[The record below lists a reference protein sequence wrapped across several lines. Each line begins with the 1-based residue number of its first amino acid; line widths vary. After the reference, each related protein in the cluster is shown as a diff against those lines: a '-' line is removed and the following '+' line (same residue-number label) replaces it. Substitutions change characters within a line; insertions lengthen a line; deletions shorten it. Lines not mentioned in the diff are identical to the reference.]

1 MCVSRPFLALL
12 VGLAVTIAATAGDA
26 PKVSGSITANGK
38 TSALKYAYA
47 MPKEDPFD
55 KKKSATFVLVTDQE
69 VPAAALADEFEFM
82 TWRDKAN
89 LKGFMVLINDEQRVV
104 SGSIYEPGLK
114 HNGFSS
120 VGMQKVELT
129 AMTPSR
135 ITGKV
140 SLPEPG
146 EFFGDT
152 YQYTATFDLP
162 VVAVKP
168 PAAEPLKG
176 KPLPA
181 GGGEPAKA
189 YWAFT
194 KAVAA
199 GDMAG
204 IRRGAAAERAK
215 QMDVPEF
222 KEMLPMIQAMQP
234 KNVKITGGSVDGNTA
249 TLLATAKDGKETSTG
264 TITMVREGGAWK
276 VEKESWKT
284 KSE

>member
-1 MCVSRPFLALL
+1 MNIPIETKPALWGLAGGALAL
-12 VGLAVTIAATAGDA
+12 AVIGFTWGGWITAGTA
-26 PKVSGSITANGK
+26 EVS
-38 TSALKYAYA
+38 
-47 MPKEDPFD
+47 
-55 KKKSATFVLVTDQE
+55 V
-69 VPAAALADEFEFM
+69 
-82 TWRDKAN
+82 R
-89 LKGFMVLINDEQRVV
+89 
-104 SGSIYEPGLK
+104 
-114 HNGFSS
+114 
-120 VGMQKVELT
+120 
-129 AMTPSR
+129 
-135 ITGKV
+135 GKV
-140 SLPEPG
+140 VGKLGPDD
-146 EFFGDT
+146 FFGDT

-162 VVAVKP
+162 VTAVKP

-176 KPLPA
+176 TPLPA

-189 YWAFT
+189 YAAFS

-199 GDMAG
+199 GDMAA

-215 QMDVPEF
+215 QMDAPEF

-234 KNVKITGGSVDGNTA
+234 KNVKITGGSMDGNTA

>member
-82 TWRDKAN
+82 RWYDKAK
-89 LKGFMVLINDEQRVV
+89 LKGFAVLIDGDKKVV
-104 SGSIYEPGLK
+104 SGNVYEPGLK
-114 HNGFSS
+114 HNGFSG
-120 VGMQKVELT
+120 VGMQQVELT
-129 AMTPSR
+129 AMSPSS
-135 ITGKV
+135 IAGKV
-140 SLPEPG
+140 FLPEPG

-162 VVAVKP
+162 VTAVKP

-176 KPLPA
+176 TPLPA

-189 YWAFT
+189 YAAFS

-204 IRRGAAAERAK
+204 IRRGVAAERAK
-215 QMDVPEF
+215 QMDAPEF

-234 KNVKITGGSVDGNTA
+234 KNVKITGGSVDGDTA

-276 VEKESWKT
+276 VEKESWKS

>member
-82 TWRDKAN
+82 RWYDKAK
-89 LKGFMVLINDEQRVV
+89 LKGFAVLIDGDKKVV
-104 SGSIYEPGLK
+104 SGNVYEPALK
-114 HNGFSS
+114 HNGFSG

-129 AMTPSR
+129 AMTSSR
-135 ITGKV
+135 IAGKV
-140 SLPEPG
+140 FLPEPG

-162 VVAVKP
+162 VTAVKP

-176 KPLPA
+176 TPLPA

-189 YWAFT
+189 YAAFS

-204 IRRGAAAERAK
+204 IRRGVAAERAK
-215 QMDVPEF
+215 QMDAPEF

-234 KNVKITGGSVDGNTA
+234 KNVKITGGSVDGDTA

-276 VEKESWKT
+276 VEKESWKS

>member
-26 PKVSGSITANGK
+26 PKVTGSITANGK
-38 TSALKYAYA
+38 TSSLKYAYA

-55 KKKSATFVLVTDQE
+55 EKKTATFVLVTDQE
-69 VPAAALADEFEFM
+69 VPRAALADEFEFM
-82 TWRDKAN
+82 SWRDKAN
-89 LKGFMVLINDEQRVV
+89 LKGFAVLINDEKRVV
-104 SGSIYEPGLK
+104 SGNVYEPALK
-114 HNGFSS
+114 HNGFSG
-120 VGMQKVELT
+120 VGMQEVELT
-129 AMTPSR
+129 AITPQR
-135 ITGKV
+135 IAGKV
-140 SLPEPG
+140 FLPSPG

-168 PAAEPLKG
+168 AAAEPPKG
-176 KPLPA
+176 TPLPA

-189 YWAFT
+189 YWSFT

-204 IRRGAAAERAK
+204 IRKGAAAEQAK
-215 QMDVPEF
+215 QMDDPEF
-222 KEMLPMIQAMQP
+222 KQMLPMIQAMQP
-234 KNVKITGGSVDGNTA
+234 KNVKITGGAVDGNTA

-276 VEKESWKT
+276 VVKESWKT